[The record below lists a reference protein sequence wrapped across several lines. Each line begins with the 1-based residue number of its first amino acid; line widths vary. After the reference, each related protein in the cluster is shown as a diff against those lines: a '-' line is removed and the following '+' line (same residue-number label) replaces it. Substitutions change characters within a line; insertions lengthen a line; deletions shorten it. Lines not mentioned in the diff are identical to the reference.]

1 MQQKIKLISQKLNIA
16 EERVLGALRLLDDGA
31 TIPFIARYRKEAT
44 GGLDEVEI
52 AAIGAESEKFD
63 ELVKRKEFV
72 IEAIETAGALTD
84 ELKARIENS
93 WDATEIEDIYLPYKQ
108 KKRTRATIAREAGLE
123 PLAKIIMAGNCN
135 DIEAMAMRY
144 VNEKVAHEPTELSP
158 FFPSNRRQSEIII
171 KPSSVLPVT
180 PTSQYIS
187 QKSPH
192 TLQQSGQPC

>member
-16 EERVLGALRLLDDGA
+16 EERVLGALRLLEDGA

-52 AAIGAESEKFD
+52 AAISDESEKFD

-72 IEAIETAGALTD
+72 IEAIEAAGALTD

-123 PLAKIIMAGNCN
+123 PLAKIIMGIVKPDSGTILFNGTDITNFSIDERARLGIGFAFQQPVIFKGLTVKDMIELAAG
-135 DIEAMAMRY
+135 E
-144 VNEKVAHEPTELSP
+144 
-158 FFPSNRRQSEIII
+158 Q
-171 KPSSVLPVT
+171 
-180 PTSQYIS
+180 
-187 QKSPH
+187 
-192 TLQQSGQPC
+192 